1 MEQNKQNNKQLPL
14 YTALTP
20 CSASQFESWFP
31 KSNKLFNDIFWYFKL
46 THFTFIVFTIKR
58 ILSILLTSHLSNLI
72 LLHAS

>member
-31 KSNKLFNDIFWYFKL
+31 KVINYLMTYFD
-46 THFTFIVFTIKR
+46 T
-58 ILSILLTSHLSNLI
+58 LS
-72 LLHAS
+72 